1 MNVGI
6 DVEIHIIILIYLFVA
21 AGMVLATFES
31 PYAKKMYYKSLETLV
46 LL

>member
-6 DVEIHIIILIYLFVA
+6 DVEIHININLIYLFVA

-31 PYAKKMYYKSLETLV
+31 PYAKKNV
-46 LL
+46 L